1 MLTLANKEPVMPLH
15 TCSLSCRNAWLCG
28 STGAF
33 AKTDVPVSRLH
44 HPADSVNS
52 ATDDDILAQM
62 VFHTKQLHKP

>member
-1 MLTLANKEPVMPLH
+1 MLPFLQECLAM
-15 TCSLSCRNAWLCG
+15 W